1 MTGTEVAAIFRDEP
15 LSADSDE
22 QRRALP
28 GLPIRSD
35 LALVACAVALIG
47 LETLAYTVHGPF
59 EWTAARLWALG
70 GCGFLALGSVAV
82 VRAALSAA
90 RDRCLTSLIMVLA
103 IFFVALWG
111 ISGVDHVQIQ
121 HEATQEIADGLE
133 AAQQPAW
140 SYTGVGFLGYPSR
153 QYLVAAIPS
162 MLLGRGLPALRLGF
176 ALPFLFGALLFWAG
190 AREWWLGLPGGG
202 TAAALVTLSVPAFP
216 YAIDHLR
223 WYEQTVFPLAATLAV
238 AGWLLIA
245 VRRPTVAALLGLG
258 WIGAL
263 LGCSYTPALASA
275 GLLAVSLMWLAAAS
289 WRRAERG
296 LALGWLA
303 AVVTTVGVT
312 ALSFLTR
319 LDLFKEVDHP
329 TFKAELAG
337 SLREAFAIFLFGSP
351 RLFLPPALF
360 LPIIA
365 VIVLGLIG
373 RLQLPGL
380 AIAWWTLAVIVTA
393 AVLSGYA
400 NPPPSFGL
408 HRALVVIPPLLLL
421 TGWTGLRFLAKR
433 SAPCT
438 ARAVLAIM
446 VVLVVGQSAWNLAT
460 LDREYRPKLHEVVLA
475 DMLEQGRR
483 LEIGSDARPTVV
495 LLTGRGEID
504 NAKDYLMYFYPG
516 HRIVW
521 SVEEAAT
528 LDPTLGPVFV
538 YADADIPPA
547 GSLSWLDPE
556 NGDLIVYDRPGS
568 PHRMIRWALNAGATV
583 PVDARGSAAP
593 PTSER

>member
-1 MTGTEVAAIFRDEP
+1 VTGTEIAAIFRDEP

-28 GLPIRSD
+28 GLPIRRG
-35 LALVACAVALIG
+35 LALVGCAVALIG

-70 GCGFLALGSVAV
+70 GAGFVAMGGLAIA
-82 VRAALSAA
+82 RAAAGA
-90 RDRCLTSLIMVLA
+90 IRDRCLTSLIMILVVC
-103 IFFVALWG
+103 FVALLG
-111 ISGVDHVQIQ
+111 ISGIDHVQIQ
-121 HEATQEIADGLE
+121 HEATQQIADGLN
-133 AAQQPAW
+133 AAQQPGW
-140 SYTGVGFLGYPSR
+140 SYTGVGFLGYPNR
-153 QYLVAAIPS
+153 QYLIAAVPS
-162 MLLGRGLPALRLGF
+162 LVLGRDLTALRLGF

-190 AREWWLGLPGGG
+190 ARESWRRLPGGSA
-202 TAAALVTLSVPAFP
+202 AAALAALSVPAFP

-223 WYEQTVFPLAATLAV
+223 WYEQTVFPLSVTLAA

-245 VRRPTVAALLGLG
+245 TRRPTVPVLLGLG

-263 LGCSYTPALASA
+263 LGCSYTPALAST
-275 GLLAVSLMWLAAAS
+275 GLLAAALLWLAGTS
-289 WRRAERG
+289 WRTHERG
-296 LALGWLA
+296 LALGWIA
-303 AVVTTVGVT
+303 TVATIVAIT

-319 LDLFKEVDHP
+319 LDLFKEVDHA
-329 TFKAELAG
+329 TIKAELAG
-337 SLREAFAIFLFGSP
+337 PLREALAIFLFGSP
-351 RLFLPPALF
+351 KLFLPLALY
-360 LPIIA
+360 LPIMV

-373 RLQLPGL
+373 RLRLPGL
-380 AIAWWTLAVIVTA
+380 AIAWWTLAVVATTA
-393 AVLSGYA
+393 ILRGYA
-400 NPPPSFGL
+400 DPQPSFGM
-408 HRALVVIPPLLLL
+408 HRALVVVPPLLLL
-421 TGWTGLRFLAKR
+421 TGWTGLHFLQGR
-433 SAPCT
+433 GAPRT
-438 ARAVLAIM
+438 PRAVLAP
-446 VVLVVGQSAWNLAT
+446 VTVLVVAQVAWNLAM
-460 LDREYRPKLHEVVLA
+460 LDREYRPKLHEVVLT

-504 NAKDYLMYFYPG
+504 NARDYLMYFYPG

-556 NGDLIVYDRPGS
+556 DGDLIVYDHPEF
-568 PHRMIRWALNAGATV
+568 PHRMIRWALNAGTTA
-583 PVDARGSAAP
+583 PADAKGSAAAP
-593 PTSER
+593 KSER